1 MEVDVDDPLLTSSSG
16 NTESVAAAPN
26 SEVNPTK
33 MDECPVLN
41 GSCTAGVAAKKSNS
55 RNSIGVTGH
64 TQSHDVSII
73 EDDLSDLDSEIT
85 NVEEDEDNR
94 LNTDEL

>member
-1 MEVDVDDPLLTSSSG
+1 MTSLL
-16 NTESVAAAPN
+16 PQ
-26 SEVNPTK
+26 
-33 MDECPVLN
+33 
-41 GSCTAGVAAKKSNS
+41 AKKSNS
-55 RNSIGVTGH
+55 RNSINEDGH